1 MNNLSKR
8 DLKHSTWR
16 QKRQWAHEGLSEA
29 RNFIY
34 LATGIFFVG
43 ILTGAVYPELFG
55 VVYETVAETLRYRFE
70 DKGTWLTIVLLFVQ
84 NAAVAFASI
93 LLGLL
98 LGLVPIF
105 SAAANGVVVGVLFSV
120 AASSG
125 QLYGLWKLLPHGVF
139 ELPAIFTAWG
149 LGLWHGAWIFRRD
162 KGETLGNRRRK
173 AFLVLF
179 LYILPL
185 LIIAAIIEGL
195 LATL

>member
-1 MNNLSKR
+1 MTNLTKQ
-8 DLKHSTWR
+8 DIKGSTWG

-43 ILTGAVYPELFG
+43 ILTGTVCPERFG

-70 DKGTWLTIVLLFVQ
+70 DKGTLLTIALLFVQ
-84 NAAVAFASI
+84 NATVAFASI

-98 LGLVPIF
+98 LGLVPIL
-105 SAAANGVVVGVLFSV
+105 SAAVNGIVVGVLFSV
-120 AASSG
+120 AARSS
-125 QLYGLWKLLPHGVF
+125 QLYALWQLLPHGVF
-139 ELPAIFTAWG
+139 ELPAIFAAWG
-149 LGLWHGAWIFRRD
+149 LGLWHGAWIFRRN
-162 KGETLGNRRRK
+162 KEETLGNRRRK

-195 LATL
+195 LARL